1 MTNDAAARD
10 EERKLRAEER
20 HKLADDR
27 LEAARER
34 AEIAKEKSDDRR
46 QFNMMIASIAH
57 GYFAS
62 GRNGKR
68 KMRDS
73 INLLDGHMDE
83 ETESSNNDDDN
94 KKMAAKK

>member
-1 MTNDAAARD
+1 
-10 EERKLRAEER
+10 
-20 HKLADDR
+20 
-27 LEAARER
+27 
-34 AEIAKEKSDDRR
+34 
-46 QFNMMIASIAH
+46 MMIAAIAQ

-62 GRNGKR
+62 GRTRKR

-83 ETESSNNDDDN
+83 ETESSNSDDGN